1 MRHIRYR
8 IVVVLCMIS
17 LGFGLFP
24 NTSRSQNASP
34 PSQAQLPKNEICTP
48 AEIADAKD
56 GVSESPM
63 GAALVSPA
71 AHPEDDLYI
80 VKVILRK
87 GTCVSYADHYLH
99 DGAAIWLV
107 DSGEIEFDFQPI
119 ADWPAPRLAL
129 QRGNG
134 DQENVTP
141 LMHLETGDWVSA
153 DRAVNYSYRNIGD
166 GEAVV
171 IMSVLERHWIVTG
184 EDPDGIH
191 LFAAGCNALCRKRR

>member
-1 MRHIRYR
+1 
-8 IVVVLCMIS
+8 LIS
-17 LGFGLFP
+17 FGFGLFP
-24 NTSRSQNASP
+24 DVSRSQDASP
-34 PSQAQLPKNEICTP
+34 TSQAHLPKKEICTP
-48 AEIADAKD
+48 AEIAGAED
-56 GVSESPM
+56 GVSESLV

-80 VKVILRK
+80 VKVILQK
-87 GTCVSYADHYLH
+87 GTCVSFADHYLH

-119 ADWPAPRLAL
+119 AGWSAPRLAL

-134 DQENVTP
+134 DQENVAP
-141 LMHLETGDWVSA
+141 LMHLEAGDWVSA

-171 IMSVLERHWIVTG
+171 IMSVLEKHWIVTG
-184 EDPDGIH
+184 EDPEGVYM
-191 LFAAGCNALCRKRR
+191 FAAGCNALCRKRR